1 MSLVTIQ
8 GRFQGGKVVL
18 DEAPVGVET
27 ARVLVT
33 FLPAGAEAKPKPT
46 QYMKLGQFRGPA
58 EQMSTEADFEIAEW
72 RPTPE
77 ELDGQ

>member
-18 DEAPVGVET
+18 DEAPIGVEE

-33 FLPAGAEAKPKPT
+33 FLPTGPEPKPT

-58 EQMSTEADFEIAEW
+58 ERMSTEADFEIAEW

-77 ELDGQ
+77 ELDGE